1 MLASATGIA
10 DLVEALEVRFL
21 ANRDE
26 NLRFGL
32 VTDLADARAETLPED
47 EALVSL
53 AKKRIE
59 ELNARYGSPSYSPFL
74 LLHRPRRFNPRE
86 RLWMGY
92 ERKRGKLQR

>member
-1 MLASATGIA
+1 
-10 DLVEALEVRFL
+10 
-21 ANRDE
+21 
-26 NLRFGL
+26 
-32 VTDLADARAETLPED
+32 
-47 EALVSL
+47 VSL

-92 ERKRGKLQR
+92 ERKRGKLAAVNALLRGRAPD